1 MKTFYRVEQ
10 TAKHNSSFSPSAG
23 KPAKALDS
31 WKKLDSTI
39 ETISFKPATREQFYK
54 VHDRK
59 YVDGVLDLKCSNG
72 FGNRV
77 PEVAAALPY
86 VAGSIVAATLH
97 AFKTGETAF
106 SPTSGAHH
114 ACFDHGGG
122 YCTFNFL
129 ALAAVEVYEAG
140 AKKVAIVDC
149 DMHGGNGTIDIIN
162 KLGLHFIKH
171 YSFGYDQ
178 SIHDKD
184 LWKSQFP
191 AKVRNILQDV
201 DILIYNAGAD
211 PHRDDPLGGVLTTE
225 ELKERDDI
233 VLGIAHELQVP
244 VAISLAG
251 GYQDP
256 LRKVLDIHDNTYLV
270 AKKYADE
277 WVRSSNSSV
286 SADNYS
292 DDPYRMGY
300 SDALKKVLTI
310 IRDCNG
316 QEWCLETS
324 SVNAILM
331 DAIQAEMDDSK
342 AQLRQRQ

>member
-1 MKTFYRVEQ
+1 MKVFYRDEQ

-23 KPAKALDS
+23 KPGKALDS
-31 WKKLDSTI
+31 WKKLGSPV
-39 ETISFKPATREQFYK
+39 ETVIFAPATREQLYK
-54 VHDRK
+54 VHDQK

-72 FGNRV
+72 FGNRL
-77 PEVAAALPY
+77 PEVAEVLPY
-86 VAGSIVAATLH
+86 VAGSMVAATLH
-97 AFKTGETAF
+97 TFKTGETAF

-140 AKKVAIVDC
+140 AKKVAIIDC
-149 DMHGGNGTIDIIN
+149 DRHGGNGTVDIIH

-171 YSFGYDQ
+171 YSFGYDH
-178 SIHDKD
+178 SIHDKE

-191 AKVRNILQDV
+191 AKVRNILKDADV
-201 DILIYNAGAD
+201 LIYNAGAD
-211 PHRDDPLGGVLTTE
+211 PHIDDPLGGFLTTE

-233 VLGIAHELQVP
+233 VLGIAHEFQVP

-270 AKKYADE
+270 AKKYANE
-277 WVRSSNSSV
+277 VRSSNSRV
-286 SADNYS
+286 SADNYGA
-292 DDPYRMGY
+292 DPYRRGY

-310 IRDCNG
+310 IRECNE

-324 SVNAILM
+324 SVNAVLV
-331 DAIQAEMDDSK
+331 DAIQTEMSDSR
-342 AQLRQRQ
+342 AQLLQRL